1 LRIIGLLLIISGCP
15 KIEKNASKT
24 QAPFLG
30 MDVFFV
36 KLAYFNDLFIRFIF
50 ILKQDL
56 IYMLEVPNA
65 EF

>member
-1 LRIIGLLLIISGCP
+1 
-15 KIEKNASKT
+15 
-24 QAPFLG
+24 